1 MARGNIGRYLVKRL
15 LSALIVIIGVT
26 AVIFVVSRLSGD
38 PVDLMLGLEATP
50 ESRAALRHAL
60 GLDQPLH
67 IQYFIFLSNALR
79 GDFGVSIRN
88 NVPAMQLVLER
99 LPNTILL
106 TLVTVL
112 LAVAVAI
119 PIGIVSAL
127 KHNTI
132 LDYLGM
138 TFTFVGQSI
147 PSFWLGILLILFLG
161 VQLRLLPISGI
172 GTPAHLVMPAITLSS
187 FLLASLARLTRS
199 SMLETLNR
207 DYIRTAQAK
216 GLKYSR
222 VIIRHAL
229 RTALIPVVTVLGLQ
243 IAALMGGAVITEQI
257 FAYPGVGWLAIT
269 AIYARDFPVVQAVVF
284 VVSVIVVLA
293 NLVVDIV
300 YTYLDPR
307 IGYE

>member
-1 MARGNIGRYLVKRL
+1 VKRL
-15 LSALIVIIGVT
+15 LSAIIVIIGVT
-26 AVIFVVSRLSGD
+26 AIIFIISRLSGD

-60 GLDQPLH
+60 GLDQPIH
-67 IQYFIFLSNALR
+67 IQYLIFLVNAFK
-79 GDFGVSIRN
+79 GDFGVSIRHG
-88 NVPAMQLVLER
+88 VPAMQLVLER
-99 LPNTILL
+99 LPNTLVL
-106 TLVTVL
+106 TLATIG

-127 KHNTI
+127 KHNTVI
-132 LDYLGM
+132 DYAGM
-138 TFTFVGQSI
+138 VFTFVGQSI
-147 PSFWLGILLILFLG
+147 PSFWLGILLILLLG
-161 VQLRLLPISGI
+161 VRLRVLPISGI
-172 GTPAHLVMPAITLSS
+172 GTPAHIVMPAITLSS
-187 FLLASLARLTRS
+187 FMLASLARLTRS

-207 DYIRTAQAK
+207 DYIRTAKAK
-216 GLKYSR
+216 GLRYST

-243 IAALMGGAVITEQI
+243 FAGLMGGAVITEQI
-257 FAYPGVGWLAIT
+257 FAYPGVGWLAIA

-293 NLVVDIV
+293 NLIVDVV

-307 IGYE
+307 IRYG

>member
-1 MARGNIGRYLVKRL
+1 VKRL
-15 LSALIVIIGVT
+15 LSAIIVIIGVT
-26 AVIFVVSRLSGD
+26 AIIFIISRLSGD

-60 GLDQPLH
+60 GLDQPIH
-67 IQYFIFLSNALR
+67 IQYLIFLVNAFK
-79 GDFGVSIRN
+79 GDFGVSIRHG
-88 NVPAMQLVLER
+88 VPAMQLVLER
-99 LPNTILL
+99 LPNTLVL
-106 TLVTVL
+106 TLATIG

-127 KHNTI
+127 KHNTVI
-132 LDYLGM
+132 DYAGM
-138 TFTFVGQSI
+138 VFTFVGQSI
-147 PSFWLGILLILFLG
+147 PSFWLGILLILLLG
-161 VQLRLLPISGI
+161 VRLRVLPISGI
-172 GTPAHLVMPAITLSS
+172 GTPAHIVMPAITLSS
-187 FLLASLARLTRS
+187 FMLASLARLTRS

-207 DYIRTAQAK
+207 DYIRTAKAK
-216 GLKYSR
+216 GLKYST

-243 IAALMGGAVITEQI
+243 FAGLMGGAVITEQI
-257 FAYPGVGWLAIT
+257 FAYPGVGWLAIA

-293 NLVVDIV
+293 NLIVDVV

-307 IGYE
+307 IRYG

>member
-1 MARGNIGRYLVKRL
+1 MKRL
-15 LSALIVIIGVT
+15 LSAIIVIIGVT
-26 AVIFVVSRLSGD
+26 AIIFIISRLSGD

-60 GLDQPLH
+60 GLDQPIH
-67 IQYFIFLSNALR
+67 IQYLIFLVNAFK
-79 GDFGVSIRN
+79 GDFGVSIRHG
-88 NVPAMQLVLER
+88 VPAMQLVLER
-99 LPNTILL
+99 LPNTLVL
-106 TLVTVL
+106 TLATIG

-127 KHNTI
+127 KHNTVI
-132 LDYLGM
+132 DYAGM
-138 TFTFVGQSI
+138 VFTFVGQSI
-147 PSFWLGILLILFLG
+147 PSFWLGILLILLLG
-161 VQLRLLPISGI
+161 VRLRVLPISGI
-172 GTPAHLVMPAITLSS
+172 GTPAHIVMPAITLSS
-187 FLLASLARLTRS
+187 FMLASLARLTRS

-207 DYIRTAQAK
+207 DYIRTAKAK
-216 GLKYSR
+216 GLRYST

-243 IAALMGGAVITEQI
+243 FAGLMGGAVITEQI
-257 FAYPGVGWLAIT
+257 FAYPGVGWLAIA

-293 NLVVDIV
+293 NLIVDVV

-307 IGYE
+307 IRYG